1 MKQKVWQEIRSLS
14 ETELRAKLRDTEEQL
29 FRLKFRHASSPIKN
43 PLEIRNLRRMIARLK
58 TLLREQQLSENRLS

>member
-14 ETELRAKLRDTEEQL
+14 DTELRAKLRDTEEQL

-58 TLLREQQLSENRLS
+58 TLLREQQVSENKSS